1 VSERTKLYLLAF
13 ACGLISQALLLVVV
27 THSGEAGAPFA
38 GLFLLEAGILGWVFG
53 PYAGVLG
60 AALPWPFIA
69 IPIAG
74 RGDSTAQ
81 DVTGIVYIALLVAL
95 VAFMVGSLRARY
107 GRRGRRPGGP
117 RR

>member
-1 VSERTKLYLLAF
+1 MPLSANSHSSGRAN
-13 ACGLISQALLLVVV
+13 GLRRLVRY
-27 THSGEAGAPFA
+27 SYS
-38 GLFLLEAGILGWVFG
+38 I
-53 PYAGVLG
+53 AGVTYE
-60 AALPWPFIA
+60 
-69 IPIAG
+69 
-74 RGDSTAQ
+74 TAQ